1 MNYSN
6 LRSAACKFRAF
17 SRIVSLGR
25 RVRGRGARAVCGS
38 RAAEPR
44 RVPGAVPVPTV
55 RASPSHWAP
64 WALCFPALTL
74 LEEGNPAV
82 LPPARQSGDSFLHA
96 AGAGLAVSLL
106 LRNSGFFPLWTPLAT
121 SRQFLPLS
129 LQGDFRLLFGSEPRR
144 PFMWWVIL
152 KVPQCRLGSHE
163 AGPCGGVAPC
173 PPDVSRRGERRRP
186 ASHCRGVA
194 RTIEFALLKRAIRC
208 FSYGRQAVPP
218 RPLSH
223 SRPFASSPRK
233 ARTRRRSRHVAPLP
247 STRRPL
253 VALSGALSVRA
264 FHVSATV
271 HGVAFCVCHGARCLQ
286 GSPCRVCIS
295 ASFFSKE

>member
-1 MNYSN
+1 M
-6 LRSAACKFRAF
+6 
-17 SRIVSLGR
+17 
-25 RVRGRGARAVCGS
+25 AVALLNHAGS
-38 RAAEPR
+38 
-44 RVPGAVPVPTV
+44 PVPSPSLQC
-55 RASPSHWAP
+55 ASPSHWAP

-152 KVPQCRLGSHE
+152 KVPQCRRGQSRSWSLRWSR
-163 AGPCGGVAPC
+163 AVS
-173 PPDVSRRGERRRP
+173 SRRVTAGKCRRP

-194 RTIEFALLKRAIRC
+194 RTIEFALLKRAIRW

-233 ARTRRRSRHVAPLP
+233 ARTCRRSRHVAPLP
-247 STRRPL
+247 SARRPL
-253 VALSGALSVRA
+253 VALSGALPVRA

>member
-1 MNYSN
+1 MPSP
-6 LRSAACKFRAF
+6 
-17 SRIVSLGR
+17 SLQ
-25 RVRGRGARAVCGS
+25 C
-38 RAAEPR
+38 
-44 RVPGAVPVPTV
+44 
-55 RASPSHWAP
+55 ASPSHWAP

-152 KVPQCRLGSHE
+152 KVPQCRRGQSRSWSLRWSR
-163 AGPCGGVAPC
+163 AVS
-173 PPDVSRRGERRRP
+173 SRRVTAGRTPQTRVPLSRRSPHHRIRP
-186 ASHCRGVA
+186 FKACDPLV
-194 RTIEFALLKRAIRC
+194 
-208 FSYGRQAVPP
+208 SYGRQAVPP

-247 STRRPL
+247 SARRPL
-253 VALSGALSVRA
+253 VALSGALPVRA